1 MTAIADT
8 PLALEMRSYFAARQ
22 LCLAAT
28 PPCVTR
34 PCDRH
39 HAESAARL
47 GATSCP
53 SCVVGLDAAGEPCPS
68 CDGYGRIWP
77 NASAVA
83 STLATGGTAAAG
95 AGVDGAAGRVLGP
108 PSGQVGGSTLQTDN
122 QPRTVNPRLAEG
134 GPVRPQNE
142 SMP

>member
-1 MTAIADT
+1 MTADDITQAAADYELHRRAFAACMVAE
-8 PLALEMRSYFAARQ
+8 PHRDADEDLPCSRHLLDAARQ
-22 LCLAAT
+22 LAI
-28 PPCVTR
+28 
-34 PCDRH
+34 
-39 HAESAARL
+39 SAQL
-47 GATSCP
+47 S
-53 SCVVGLDAAGEPCPS
+53 
-68 CDGYGRIWP
+68 
-77 NASAVA
+77 ASA

-122 QPRTVNPRLAEG
+122 QPRTVNPRLADG